1 MPAQESAPGEIQ
13 HMNPPFC
20 TTPQKAWIEERNPGA
35 DGERR
40 GLACV
45 SGGVHFFLSAAG
57 DVPNIKKKSHALS
70 LLEVSVRSRWVDIS

>member
-13 HMNPPFC
+13 RMNPPFC
-20 TTPQKAWIEERNPGA
+20 TTPQKAQIEERSPGA

-45 SGGVHFFLSAAG
+45 SGGGGYFFLSAAG
-57 DVPNIKKKSHALS
+57 NVPNIKKKSHALS
-70 LLEVSVRSRWVDIS
+70 LQYEKQVG